1 MAIKLPIDRSVVVTV
16 TRADKF
22 PTTAG
27 FNTALMLNST
37 ALSGK
42 VDATTR
48 TRLYSNMTE
57 VAVDWSPATEAYKA
71 ATRFFQA
78 QVRPPQLKIGY
89 LNPAASSVTAELDA
103 LYQYDLDWFWLLH
116 TNEFNDTAAQRAI
129 MDWAE
134 TKEVIFGG
142 DSNDTDTELP
152 AEIDDPT
159 STVTISIASPG
170 VVTWTAHGLQNGDQ
184 VRFTTSGALPGG
196 LSPVATYY
204 VVGASTNTFNVAAT
218 AGGPAITTTGTQ
230 SGTHTATSPR
240 YGGSVAEYAE
250 QKAYDRTA
258 VFYHTDPGS
267 YLAAGAFA
275 YSSGRDFDRSN
286 YRLAQAGRIDSGQAY
301 TLKFK
306 TFPGVTPISRPSAVV
321 QAITGFIPGL
331 GSDEAQGH
339 RANTYVNMGGRNMLV
354 EGTVA
359 SGAFIDEIH
368 TISWIKARVQESVFG
383 VLSNNPRIPYTN
395 QGVGFLIE
403 AGINP
408 PMRRAFAAGLIAPRV
423 GDDGLLV
430 PEFQVAVDDVA
441 NIPVSQRRN
450 RIAPDIK
457 VTFQYANAI
466 HFVSVTMQ
474 LQY

>member
-16 TRADKF
+16 TREDKF

-27 FNTALMLNST
+27 FNTALLLTST

-42 VDATTR
+42 VDSATR

-57 VAVDWSPATEAYKA
+57 IAVDWSPATEVYKA

-78 QVRPPQLKIGY
+78 QVRPPQLKVGY
-89 LNPAASSVTAELDA
+89 RNAAAPNVAAEMDA
-103 LYQYDLDWFWLLH
+103 LYQYDPDFFWLLA
-116 TNEFNDTAAQRAI
+116 TNELSDTDAQRAVI
-129 MDWAE
+129 DWAE
-134 TKEVIFGG
+134 TKEIIYGA
-142 DSNDTDTELP
+142 DSNDTDTEI
-152 AEIDDPT
+152 AGGVDDMT

-170 VVTWTAHGLQNGDQ
+170 VVTWTAHGLQNGDP
-184 VRFTTSGALPGG
+184 VRFTTSGALPAG
-196 LSPVATYY
+196 LSPAATYFA
-204 VVGASTNTFNVAAT
+204 VNTATNTFSVAAT
-218 AGGPAITTTGTQ
+218 PGGTAIATTGVQ
-230 SGTHTATSPR
+230 SGTHTAASPQ

-275 YSSGRDFDRSN
+275 YTSGRDFDRSSF
-286 YRLAQAGRIDSGQAY
+286 RLAQAGRIDSGQAY

-321 QAITGFIPGL
+321 QAITGFVPGL

-441 NIPVSQRRN
+441 NVPASQRRN

-466 HFVSVTMQ
+466 HFVSVTMS